1 MGKSIHI
8 FVISYPRAD
17 INKRISY
24 HFSNT
29 GVKCLK
35 LKDKVAIV
43 TGASRGIGRIIALTL
58 AREGARVVVTAR
70 SKPQLDELVIQISE
84 DGGDALAI
92 AASVSDE
99 EAVQELINQTLER
112 FGTIDILV
120 NNAGIGRFAEVIN
133 YKFDDFKAQ
142 VETNLYGVFLISKA
156 VLPTMLE
163 KKMGSIVNIVSIAG
177 INGFAGGS
185 GYCASKFGVM
195 GFIECLHEEVKA
207 QGIRVTAIL
216 PGSVNTMFSGRELLK
231 EEAEKRI
238 QPEDLAKVV
247 LDVLT
252 IPETSLISQV
262 IVRPPKKYR

>member
-1 MGKSIHI
+1 M
-8 FVISYPRAD
+8 SYPRAD

-70 SKPQLDELVIQISE
+70 SKPQLDELVTQISE

-92 AASVSDE
+92 EASVSDE
-99 EAVQELINQTLER
+99 EVVQEMINQTLER

-120 NNAGIGRFAEVIN
+120 NNAGIGRYAEVIN
-133 YKFDDFKAQ
+133 YKFDDFKEQ
-142 VETNLYGVFLISKA
+142 IETNLYGTFLPTRA

-163 KKMGSIVNIVSIAG
+163 KKSGSIVNIVSIAG
-177 INGFAGGS
+177 ITGFAAGS
-185 GYCASKFGVM
+185 GYCASKFGIM
-195 GFIECLHEEVKA
+195 GFAECLHEEVKA
-207 QGIRVTAIL
+207 QGIRVTNIL
-216 PGSVNTMFSGRELLK
+216 PGSVNTTFSGRELPK

-238 QPEDLAKVV
+238 QPEDVAKTV

-252 IPETSLISQV
+252 IPETALISQV
-262 IVRPPKKYR
+262 IMRPPKKYR